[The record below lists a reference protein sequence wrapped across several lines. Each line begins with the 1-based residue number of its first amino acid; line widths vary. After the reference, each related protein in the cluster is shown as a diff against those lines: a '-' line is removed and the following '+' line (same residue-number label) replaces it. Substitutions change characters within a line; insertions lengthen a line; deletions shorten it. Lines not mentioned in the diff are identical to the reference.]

1 MINLLNQDNNLKAIY
16 TSALRFLKG
25 NIDSARLSAAEKLT
39 ILLSAVAFY
48 AIVIMV
54 AMVALIFISIGVG
67 HLLATT
73 IAPQLAYIYIALFYI
88 VLLAIL
94 FAFRKALFLNPIS
107 RFVTRLLV
115 KPPKTNQDNEDEQ

>member
-1 MINLLNQDNNLKAIY
+1 
-16 TSALRFLKG
+16 
-25 NIDSARLSAAEKLT
+25 
-39 ILLSAVAFY
+39 
-48 AIVIMV
+48 
-54 AMVALIFISIGVG
+54 LIFISIGVG